1 IYKDW
6 WKSLEI
12 IKKTNIEDYVCVLCN
27 DLLDIIETFKVSRE
41 GLEIR
46 NKYTA
51 TGKND
56 IRKSN
61 HVLKKEEMTIKKNI
75 DENNTS
81 DIPDI
86 LDTSEE
92 IDDSDYQSSNTIYND
107 SRDISL
113 SLISIIEEYYKKD
126 SISKF

>member
-1 IYKDW
+1 
-6 WKSLEI
+6 
-12 IKKTNIEDYVCVLCN
+12 
-27 DLLDIIETFKVSRE
+27 
-41 GLEIR
+41 
-46 NKYTA
+46 
-51 TGKND
+51 
-56 IRKSN
+56 
-61 HVLKKEEMTIKKNI
+61 MTIKKNI

-126 SISKF
+126 SISKFE